1 MKIVLVIVMFV
12 MVFVIIVAATL
23 IKNQAHFFAAPG
35 FAERLSTYLSQHT
48 AATSD
53 NHSFPELRTPVFFID
68 ADRLFNV
75 VIEVA
80 SGLGWQIRQI
90 DEDDLTVS
98 LVITTSLFRFSDD
111 LVVQVKPK
119 NTQRD
124 SEESILTL
132 HSTSRKGKADFA
144 ANAGHI
150 QTLVQRIRLKM
161 KQGEQGQ
168 DI

>member
-1 MKIVLVIVMFV
+1 MKIVLVIVIFV

-23 IKNQAHFFAAPG
+23 IKNQAHFFEAPG

-68 ADRLFNV
+68 ADKLFNV

-80 SGLGWQIRQI
+80 SDLGWQIRQI

-111 LVVQVKPK
+111 LVVQVKMNKPG
-119 NTQRD
+119 
-124 SEESILTL
+124 ESALTI

-150 QTLVQRIRLKM
+150 QTLVQQVRQKLSSDK
-161 KQGEQGQ
+161 
-168 DI
+168 

>member
-1 MKIVLVIVMFV
+1 MKIVLVIVIFV

-68 ADRLFNV
+68 ADKLFNV

-80 SGLGWQIRQI
+80 SDLGWQIRQI

-111 LVVQVKPK
+111 LVVQVKMNKPG
-119 NTQRD
+119 
-124 SEESILTL
+124 ESALTI

-150 QTLVQRIRLKM
+150 QTLVQQVRQKLSSDK
-161 KQGEQGQ
+161 
-168 DI
+168 